1 MANILCRSIKVI
13 NKWRTAENAVH
24 DTFIALVVVVIVIII
39 IIIIIIV
46 VVIVLSVLI
55 LAFFTVVVSDLVLHG
70 TLELLLFPTQR
81 LSGVVPFRHV

>member
-24 DTFIALVVVVIVIII
+24 YTFIALVVVVIVIII
-39 IIIIIIV
+39 IIIV
-46 VVIVLSVLI
+46 VVVVVVLSVLI
-55 LAFFTVVVSDLVLHG
+55 LSFFTVVVSDLVLHG